1 MYKLIYTLQ
10 ENVAITA
17 TILIN
22 IMFAPHIFKNITISN
37 LRKPRETI

>member
-1 MYKLIYTLQ
+1 MYKLIYTLE

-17 TILIN
+17 TIFIN
-22 IMFAPHIFKNITISN
+22 IMFAPHKNISISN